1 MSNWVAFDFVNSE
14 PNIPDKPGVYA
25 IFGDGI
31 LIYIGQ
37 SSNVWKRLLSHNLRL
52 TYSSWGGITP
62 WGTFRSIVVK
72 VRRSQRE
79 GDWLMIEH
87 RLIKRLQPSMN
98 CRGGPRPHGSVKA
111 QIEASRW
118 RP

>member
-14 PNIPDKPGVYA
+14 LNIPDGPGVYA
-25 IFGDGI
+25 IFGDGV

-37 SSNVWKRLLSHNLRL
+37 SKNVRSRLASHLHDIPWDRSRIH
-52 TYSSWGGITP
+52 SSWGSFDRFT
-62 WGTFRSIVVK
+62 VK
-72 VRRSQRE
+72 VRASRRR

-87 RLIKRLQPSMN
+87 CLIKRLQPSMN